1 MGAARARAFS
11 FGAAMF
17 CLSSAQAAP
26 GLPEGCTGA
35 SSAANA
41 HTCGHGKFGPFAS
54 VASQP
59 SSELLLL
66 NQVNAP
72 HTLYTVSLSGEPLA
86 NESVVGYS
94 PLESGAYGFYQDNDY
109 PLRIEDSAGLPV
121 EPVLVDTTFQTCPD
135 ELRMLRVFD
144 LTALEP
150 YRVVLGP
157 TADRSV
163 AVAIEHM
170 ASFSEQFY
178 PDRDGDGW
186 AGAGDVLVSWCG
198 AISGYVLAAGDCD
211 DTNDRVFPLASET
224 CNGIN
229 DDCIGGAD
237 DTAGIC
243 AGHAVGTRCISRV
256 PGEAACGCATDAD
269 CKEPV
274 QRCDAASHSCTELVG
289 GAGGEAGH
297 AGADGGVGGEGGTTS
312 GRTGQAGTRAGSV
325 HSAGESGAPPQ
336 EGVGGEP
343 KVDGTGG
350 ASRGHAGMN
359 GGAPLQDESP
369 QPAETT
375 GCGCRIS
382 SQSHSFAIVPMLAVL
397 GLARCWRRRGRAP
410 AIELQ

>member
-1 MGAARARAFS
+1 MAVARARALS
-11 FGAAMF
+11 FGTAVF
-17 CLSSAQAAP
+17 CLSTAQAAP
-26 GLPEGCTGA
+26 GLPEGCIGG

-59 SSELLLL
+59 SSELLPQ
-66 NQVNAP
+66 NNVNTP
-72 HTLYTVSLSGEPLA
+72 HTLYTVSLAGEPLG

-94 PLESGAYGFYQDNDY
+94 PLESGAYGFYQDDHY
-109 PLRIEDSAGLPV
+109 PLRIENSAGLPV

-170 ASFSEQFY
+170 AAFSEQFY

-186 AGAGDVLVSWCG
+186 AGEGEVLVSWCG
-198 AISGYVLAAGDCD
+198 AVSGYALAAGDCD

-237 DTAGIC
+237 DI
-243 AGHAVGTRCISRV
+243 
-256 PGEAACGCATDAD
+256 DA
-269 CKEPV
+269 
-274 QRCDAASHSCTELVG
+274 CTEAVG

-297 AGADGGVGGEGGTTS
+297 AGADGSIGGEGGTTS
-312 GRTGQAGTRAGSV
+312 GSTGQAGTRAGSV
-325 HSAGESGAPPQ
+325 HSAGESGAPPE

-343 KVDGTGG
+343 KGDGAGGGLGGHAGINDG
-350 ASRGHAGMN
+350 ASR
-359 GGAPLQDESP
+359 QDEAP
-369 QPAETT
+369 QRAETT

-382 SQSHSFAIVPMLAVL
+382 RQSHSFAIIPMLAVL
-397 GLARCWRRRGRAP
+397 GLVRRWRRNGKRSCN
-410 AIELQ
+410 